1 MSINIFISRPN
12 WVDEPYKK
20 GLDIFLTRL
29 TDLGFQPRTLGTTD
43 YPTKAPLDGVIEI
56 MKECKGAVIL
66 GYPQISINSGSIK
79 GKKLD
84 DVIALPTEWNHIE
97 AGLAYSKKLPLLVI
111 HHIGINRGIFDRG
124 ALNSFLFSKDL
135 TNPAWSNEE
144 DISGAIRSWRDEVL
158 GFNPTP
164 TSQRNSIYDQ
174 ILRSKDVVWT
184 IQAIG
189 RKISDPRPVGSA
201 HRESTECR
209 IEDLTEFYVTVKIL
223 STDQYITIPF
233 GNIVLSK
240 DDKRQRPMI
249 QLRTK

>member
-29 TDLGFQPRTLGTTD
+29 TDLEFQPRTLGTTD

-111 HHIGINRGIFDRG
+111 HHIGINCGIFDRG

-144 DISGAIRSWRDEVL
+144 DISGAIRSWRDDVL
-158 GFNPTP
+158 GFKPTP
-164 TSQRNSIYDQ
+164 TSQRNSIYDG
-174 ILRSKDVVWT
+174 ILRSKNVVWT

-189 RKISDPRPVGSA
+189 RKISDPMPVGSA
-201 HRESTECR
+201 HRENTECR

-233 GNIVLSK
+233 GDIVLSK